1 MDKPHKTVKM
11 KGKRLSTLWNN
22 RKKDKSMSTPRLKK
36 IIDYVNT
43 RVAADIGTDHAYVP
57 IELIK
62 SKRAARVIASDVRRG
77 PLYIAKS
84 NIAENGLSDKI
95 ETRLGSGLS
104 VLSPGEADTVII
116 AGMGGELIADIL
128 SKDDMTAR
136 QAELIL
142 QPMNSQY
149 ELRRWL
155 IDNNYTILKEDL
167 ENEGKRIYNILIVKS
182 GRMRP
187 YPKDIDYHLPPE
199 LYQHPE
205 FHMLV
210 DKKEREFNK
219 IINGIE
225 RSKEPDTEKLKYY
238 KNRLNDLENIKNDYC
253 K

>member
-1 MDKPHKTVKM
+1 
-11 KGKRLSTLWNN
+11 
-22 RKKDKSMSTPRLKK
+22 MSTPRLKK

-43 RVAADIGTDHAYVP
+43 KVAADIGTDHAYVP
-57 IELIK
+57 IELIR
-62 SKRAARVIASDVRRG
+62 SGRATRVIASDVRQG
-77 PLYIAKS
+77 PLDIARA
-84 NIAENGLSDKI
+84 NIDESGLSDKI

-128 SKDDMTAR
+128 LKDDMTAR

-155 IDNNYTILKEDL
+155 IDNNYTIVKEEL
-167 ENEGKRIYNILIVKS
+167 ENEGKRIYNFLIVKS
-182 GRMRP
+182 GEMKP
-187 YPKDIDYHLPPE
+187 YPRDIDYHLPPE
-199 LYQHPE
+199 LYHHPK
-205 FHMLV
+205 FFMLA

-238 KNRLNDLENIKNDYC
+238 KNILNDLERIKNDYC

>member
-1 MDKPHKTVKM
+1 
-11 KGKRLSTLWNN
+11 
-22 RKKDKSMSTPRLKK
+22 MSTPRLKK

-43 RVAADIGTDHAYVP
+43 EVVADIGTDHAYVP

-62 SKRAARVIASDVRRG
+62 SKRALRVIASDVRQG
-77 PLYIAKS
+77 PLYIAKG
-84 NIAENGLSDKI
+84 NISDSGLADKI
-95 ETRLGSGLS
+95 ESRLGSGLS
-104 VLSPGEADTVII
+104 ILSPGEADTIII

-128 SKDDMTAR
+128 LKDEETAR
-136 QAELIL
+136 QAKLIL

-167 ENEGKRIYNILIVKS
+167 ENEGKRIYNFLIVKS
-182 GRMRP
+182 GKMQP
-187 YPKDIDYHLPPE
+187 YPRDIDYHLPPE
-199 LYQHPE
+199 LYRHPK
-205 FHMLV
+205 FCMLV

-219 IINGIE
+219 IITGIE

-238 KNRLNDLENIKNDYC
+238 KNRINDLEIIKNDYC

>member
-1 MDKPHKTVKM
+1 
-11 KGKRLSTLWNN
+11 
-22 RKKDKSMSTPRLKK
+22 MSTPRLKK

-43 RVAADIGTDHAYVP
+43 KAAADIGTDHAYVP
-57 IELIK
+57 IELIR
-62 SKRAARVIASDVRRG
+62 SKRATRVIASDVRQG
-77 PLYIAKS
+77 PLDIAKE
-84 NIAENGLSDKI
+84 NISQSGLSDKI

-104 VLSPGEADTVII
+104 VLSPGEADTIII

-128 SKDDMTAR
+128 SKDERIAR

-167 ENEGKRIYNILIVKS
+167 ENEGKRIYNFLIVKS
-182 GRMRP
+182 GEMKP
-187 YPKDIDYHLPPE
+187 YPRDIDYHLPPE
-199 LYQHPE
+199 LYMHTK
-205 FHMLV
+205 FCMLV
-210 DKKEREFNK
+210 EKKECEFNK
-219 IINGIE
+219 IIKGIE

-238 KNRLNDLENIKNDYC
+238 KDRLNDLEMIKNDYC

>member
-1 MDKPHKTVKM
+1 M
-11 KGKRLSTLWNN
+11 N
-22 RKKDKSMSTPRLKK
+22 KSMSTPRLKK

-62 SKRAARVIASDVRRG
+62 SGRAERVIASDVRQG
-77 PLYIAKS
+77 PLDIAKG
-84 NIAENGLSDKI
+84 NIEQNGLSDKI

-104 VLSPGEADTVII
+104 VLSPKEADTIII

-128 SKDDMTAR
+128 LKDDETAR

-149 ELRRWL
+149 ELRRRL
-155 IDNNYTILKEDL
+155 IDNNYTIVKEEL
-167 ENEGKRIYNILIVKS
+167 ENEGKRIYNFLIVRS
-182 GRMRP
+182 GRMQP

-199 LYQHPE
+199 LYPHPK
-205 FHMLV
+205 FFMLA
-210 DKKEREFNK
+210 DKKECEFNK
-219 IINGIE
+219 IIRGIE
-225 RSKEPDTEKLKYY
+225 RSREPDTEKMKYY
-238 KNRLNDLENIKNDYC
+238 KERLNDLEMIKNDYC